1 MPRARRNTPGGI
13 VYHVLNRAVARA
25 EMFKSDG
32 DFGAFEKVLAEAVK
46 RFGIRLLGYCVM
58 SNHWHLVLWPA
69 GDEQLSRFMQWL
81 TVTHVRRWHANHETT
96 GTGPLYQGRFKSFPV
111 QSDEHLLI
119 VLRYVE
125 RNPLRAGI
133 VGRTED
139 WRWSSVWRRSQD
151 QSGEWIVAIE
161 NWPVD
166 APRDWVRRVNAAQT
180 DQELAAVRASIR
192 RSRPFGDDRWT
203 RRTAVKLKLES
214 SLRNP
219 WRPKKGKKAVR

>member
-1 MPRARRNTPGGI
+1 M
-13 VYHVLNRAVARA
+13 
-25 EMFKSDG
+25 
-32 DFGAFEKVLAEAVK
+32 
-46 RFGIRLLGYCVM
+46 
-58 SNHWHLVLWPA
+58 
-69 GDEQLSRFMQWL
+69 
-81 TVTHVRRWHANHETT
+81 
-96 GTGPLYQGRFKSFPV
+96 
-111 QSDEHLLI
+111 
-119 VLRYVE
+119 LRYVE
-125 RNPLRAGI
+125 RNPLRAGM
-133 VGRTED
+133 VRRTED

-151 QSGEWIVAIE
+151 QSDEWIVAIE

-219 WRPKKGKKAVR
+219 WRPKKGKGRCVRKGS